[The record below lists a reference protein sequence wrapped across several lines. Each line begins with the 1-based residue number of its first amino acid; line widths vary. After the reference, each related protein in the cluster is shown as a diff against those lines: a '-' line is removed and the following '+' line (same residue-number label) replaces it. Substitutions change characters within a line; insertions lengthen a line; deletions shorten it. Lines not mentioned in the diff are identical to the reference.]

1 MAQLKAGTSN
11 RLFFIFSTPEDIP
24 DKKETI
30 VKEDLKPGRRIQLKS
45 PAIQPV
51 VSDIFP
57 RKVKS
62 KLVKKIKPALWEKNE
77 ENLKNTLL
85 KKEKRKNKLG

>member
-1 MAQLKAGTSN
+1 MIVKVLN
-11 RLFFIFSTPEDIP
+11 LLFIFSTPEDIP
-24 DKKETI
+24 DKKE
-30 VKEDLKPGRRIQLKS
+30 VNDKEDPTPVKRIQLKS
-45 PAIQPV
+45 PALQPV

-85 KKEKRKNKLG
+85 KKEKRKNTM

>member
-1 MAQLKAGTSN
+1 MLAKVLN
-11 RLFFIFSTPEDIP
+11 LRLFIFSTPEDIP
-24 DKKETI
+24 DKKEAI
-30 VKEDLKPGRRIQLKS
+30 DKEDPTPVKRIQLKP
-45 PAIQPV
+45 PALQPV

-62 KLVKKIKPALWEKNE
+62 KLVKIKHALWEKNE
-77 ENLKNTLL
+77 ETLKNTLL